1 MLFAVV
7 SILFENPFESHEF
20 SMSDERNDLDF
31 QVLAVKEGIL
41 IVEVGDR
48 HSNLVHPHVS
58 EENRVLRNV

>member
-7 SILFENPFESHEF
+7 SILFENPFESHEL
-20 SMSDERNDLDF
+20 SMSDEWYDLDF

-41 IVEVGDR
+41 IVEIGDR
-48 HSNLVHPHVS
+48 HSNLVHPHVP